1 MTTWHGCG
9 TLSGVTIPD
18 MPTAADTFDVERQ
31 QFTALGERLLLGD
44 WYADLVQELSQYL
57 AHEMLV
63 RMTHPDVTRNA
74 IKSFSTGQNV
84 LYTEPPTVTANGA
97 DLAPILRPE
106 LWPLRQRGNLLTIGL
121 RDSFMRLDWYEAT
134 KSISYRVVSPS
145 YICAAWA
152 TPERP
157 DVPVGIQEM
166 RLRTHEGKVVW
177 TRDTWDVS
185 KPGAPVFRIE
195 VQAGAEKKWT
205 DVTATHMPE
214 LPPGRYPYMR
224 GTEPIFPWVMYH
236 GEITDRLWHWNERR
250 ELVDL
255 TLKVGCLWTM
265 WIHGVRDCSHPQRVT
280 TDMETPQAT
289 TTDGIRPVDKIALDQ
304 SAILM
309 LRSVSGR
316 NGSVTTLAPGMDPKA
331 LAEAILAYEAGG
343 AQSAGLSA
351 ADVQQ
356 GGTSGMSGYAIV
368 VSRDGQR
375 RAWAAQ
381 KPAALMG
388 DRLLLA
394 TAAKLTN
401 AYGDTALPESP
412 DDYTIA
418 YAEMGRTADEIK
430 GEMDEVQTLVDAGL
444 IGPIDALMRV
454 FPQLDYAGA
463 VARLVDIAKQKM
475 LVAEIQRMSAPPPP
489 IVPLEPPPA
498 GA

>member
-1 MTTWHGCG
+1 
-9 TLSGVTIPD
+9 
-18 MPTAADTFDVERQ
+18 MPTAADTLDVERQ
-31 QFTALGERLLLGD
+31 QLTALAERMLLGD
-44 WYADLVQELSQYL
+44 WYADLVEELNQYL
-57 AHEMLV
+57 APEMLA

-74 IKSFSTGQNV
+74 IKSYSVGQNV
-84 LYTEPPTVTANGA
+84 LYTKPPTVTANGA

-121 RDSFMRLDWYEAT
+121 RDSFMRLDWYAST
-134 KSISYRVVSPS
+134 GLTYRVVSPS
-145 YICAAWA
+145 YITAAWA

-185 KPGAPVFRIE
+185 KPGAPVFKIE
-195 VQAGAEKKWT
+195 VQTGPEKTWA
-205 DVTATHMPE
+205 DVTGTHMPG
-214 LPPGRYPYMR
+214 LAPGAYPYMR

-236 GEITDRLWHWNERR
+236 GEITDCLWHWNERR
-250 ELVDL
+250 ELIDG

-265 WIHGVRDCSHPQRVT
+265 WIHGVRDCAHPQRVA
-280 TDMETPQAT
+280 TDMEAPQAT

-309 LRSVSGR
+309 LRSVAGR

-331 LAEAILAYEAGG
+331 MADAILAYEAGL
-343 AQSAGLSA
+343 AQSAGLNA

-356 GGTSGMSGYAIV
+356 GGTTGMSGYAIV

-388 DRLLLA
+388 DRALLA

-401 AYGDTALPESP
+401 AYGGTALPESP

-418 YAEMGRTADEIK
+418 YADMGRTADEIK

-444 IGPIDALMRV
+444 IGPIDAVMRV
-454 FPQLDYAGA
+454 HPQLDYAGA

-475 LVAEIQRMSAPPPP
+475 LVAAIEKMNAPAQEPL
-489 IVPLEPPPA
+489 IVPPEPPPA